1 MATEAQIEANRA
13 NAQKSTG
20 PRTPEGKEKAAQNSL
35 KHGLFTRETVIRGED
50 EGEFAEY
57 RENLL
62 NQLVPGTP
70 LEETLA
76 ERVVDLSWRLKRA
89 ARDQEKAFVVLY
101 QKHTAGAAGGT
112 GLRVEGVP
120 PSNRGPEAL
129 ATCGQ
134 ALPVDSNHRHGL
146 APAQAGDADA
156 TKRDLTI
163 GWMIVADFNG
173 EATLD
178 RLLRY
183 ERRIE
188 SSMFR
193 TLTELRRVHDQVQ
206 KAKQEVLETRA
217 RWKEEDWE
225 SKKTRWFANEAP
237 RAGSEAVP
245 RLTLAQLGSL
255 PPLDL
260 PLGAFGPTPAASGP
274 MCKTNPIGGGGS
286 SLQGGCTPLLRPRG

>member
-20 PRTPEGKEKAAQNSL
+20 PRTPEGKEKAAQNAL

-62 NQLVPGTP
+62 NQLIPGTP

-89 ARDQEKAFVVLY
+89 ARDQEKAFVALY
-101 QKHTAGAAGGT
+101 QQQTAAVG
-112 GLRVEGVP
+112 
-120 PSNRGPEAL
+120 EAL
-129 ATCGQ
+129 E
-134 ALPVDSNHRHGL
+134 
-146 APAQAGDADA
+146 PAQRDAA
-156 TKRDLTI
+156 I
-163 GWMIVADFNG
+163 GWMIVEDFSR
-173 EATLD
+173 EAILD

-188 SSMFR
+188 SSMYR
-193 TLTELRRVHDQVQ
+193 ALNELRRVHDQVQ
-206 KAKQEVLETRA
+206 KAKQETLDTLA

-225 SKKTRWFANEAP
+225 AKKARMFRPCPPPEVS
-237 RAGSEAVP
+237 AGPA
-245 RLTLAQLGSL
+245 
-255 PPLDL
+255 
-260 PLGAFGPTPAASGP
+260 GPTPNTPVPGAAVVQNEPNLERVSGLEGQGSSET
-274 MCKTNPIGGGGS
+274 CKTNPIGDGAS
-286 SLQGGCTPLLRPRG
+286 SLQGDFTPLSRPRG

>member
-1 MATEAQIEANRA
+1 MTTEAQVEANRA

-62 NQLVPGTP
+62 RQLIPGTP
-70 LEETLA
+70 LEEDLA

-101 QKHTAGAAGGT
+101 QKHTAGAG
-112 GLRVEGVP
+112 
-120 PSNRGPEAL
+120 
-129 ATCGQ
+129 AT
-134 ALPVDSNHRHGL
+134 LE
-146 APAQAGDADA
+146 PAQRDAA
-156 TKRDLTI
+156 I

-188 SSMFR
+188 SSMYR
-193 TLTELRRVHDQVQ
+193 ALNELRRVHDQAQ
-206 KAKQEVLETRA
+206 KARQEVLDTRA

-225 SKKTRWFANEAP
+225 AKKTRMFASSP
-237 RAGSEAVP
+237 SRAGSEEVSS
-245 RLTLAQLGSL
+245 LTLAERASLGSL
-255 PPLDL
+255 PASDF
-260 PLGAFGPTPAASGP
+260 PLGTFGPTPAALGP
-274 MCKTNPIGGGGS
+274 MCKTNPICGGGS
-286 SLQGGCTPLLRPRG
+286 SLQGGCTPIFRPRG

>member
-20 PRTPEGKEKAAQNSL
+20 PRTPEGKEKAAQNAL

-62 NQLVPGTP
+62 RQLIPGTP

-101 QKHTAGAAGGT
+101 GKHTAGAG
-112 GLRVEGVP
+112 
-120 PSNRGPEAL
+120 EAL
-129 ATCGQ
+129 E
-134 ALPVDSNHRHGL
+134 
-146 APAQAGDADA
+146 PAQRDAA
-156 TKRDLTI
+156 I

-173 EATLD
+173 EAVLD
-178 RLLRY
+178 RLLQY

-188 SSMFR
+188 SSMYR
-193 TLTELRRVHDQVQ
+193 ALNELRRVHDQAQ
-206 KAKQEVLETRA
+206 KARQEVLQTRA

-225 SKKTRWFANEAP
+225 SKKTRMFRPCPPPEVSPGPAGPTTNTPVAGGAGDEGHATRAIMQNAP
-237 RAGSEAVP
+237 NCPKRGTEAVS
-245 RLTLAQLGSL
+245 AV
-255 PPLDL
+255 
-260 PLGAFGPTPAASGP
+260 AAVETAAHSIARPQAEGQ
-274 MCKTNPIGGGGS
+274 MCKTNPICDGGS
-286 SLQGGCTPLLRPRG
+286 SLQGGFTPIFRPRR